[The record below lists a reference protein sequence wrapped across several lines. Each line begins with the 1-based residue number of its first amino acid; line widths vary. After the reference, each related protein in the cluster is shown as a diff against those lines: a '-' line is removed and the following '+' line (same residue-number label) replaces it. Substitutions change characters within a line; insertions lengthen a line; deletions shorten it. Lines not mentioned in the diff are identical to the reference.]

1 MSFNEDE
8 SRLAWLKLLLLSIK
22 TPDEDNKSTK
32 KQEKINEI
40 DKDNSTQNKKF
51 LRWIYKNYISFFR
64 WMVMNIVY
72 KSIKKYTKSKKNK
85 KSAKV

>member
-22 TPDEDNKSTK
+22 APDEDNKSTK

-51 LRWIYKNYISFFR
+51 LR
-64 WMVMNIVY
+64 
-72 KSIKKYTKSKKNK
+72 
-85 KSAKV
+85 